1 MVKKKR
7 LPNHIAI
14 IMDGNGRWARR
25 RGFLRV
31 RGHEEGVNSVREI
44 TTECAKKRIG
54 QLTLYAFS
62 NENWKRS
69 KTEVNFLM
77 RMLKKFLIA
86 ERPTIR
92 DNDIILKTIGRTEA
106 LPEDVQK
113 ELFISMEESKNNTG
127 MILCLALNYG
137 GRTEIVDAAKGLA
150 RDVKKGVV
158 KLKGIDEDVFKSY
171 MYTSDM
177 TDPDLLI
184 RTGGEMRVSNFLIW
198 QGAYAEYYV
207 TPTYWPDFNRDEL
220 LKALQDYA
228 KRQRR
233 FGLVEPPA
241 S

>member
-1 MVKKKR
+1 MPKNNK

-25 RGFLRV
+25 RGFMRV

-44 TTECAKKRIG
+44 TTECAKKDIG

-86 ERPTIR
+86 ERKTIE
-92 DNDIILKTIGRTEA
+92 DNDIILKTIGRTEV
-106 LPEDVQK
+106 LPDNVKK
-113 ELFISMEESKNNTG
+113 ELSISMEQSKNNKG

-137 GRTEIVDAAKGLA
+137 GRTEIIDATIKLA
-150 RDVKKGVV
+150 ADVKRGVR
-158 KLKGIDEDVFKSY
+158 KLKDIDDDVFKEY
-171 MYTSDM
+171 MYTADM

-184 RTGGEMRVSNFLIW
+184 RTGGEMRVSNFLLW
-198 QGAYAEYYV
+198 EVSYAELWFTAV
-207 TPTYWPDFNRDEL
+207 YWPEFKKKHLEE
-220 LKALQDYA
+220 ALSDYA
-228 KRQRR
+228 KRERR
-233 FGLVEPPA
+233 FGGLIE
-241 S
+241 

>member
-25 RGFLRV
+25 KGFLRV
-31 RGHEEGVNSVREI
+31 KGHEEGVNSVREI
-44 TTECAKKRIG
+44 TTECAKKHIG

-92 DNDIILKTIGRTEA
+92 DNNIILKTIGRTEA

-137 GRTEIVDAAKGLA
+137 GRTEIVDAANGLA

-158 KLKGIDEDVFKSY
+158 KIKDIDNDVFKSY

-184 RTGGEMRVSNFLIW
+184 RTGGEMRVSNFLLW
-198 QGAYAEYYV
+198 EVSYAELWFTSV
-207 TPTYWPDFNRDEL
+207 YWPEFRKKHLEE
-220 LKALQDYA
+220 ALGDYA
-228 KRQRR
+228 KRERR
-233 FGLVEPPA
+233 YGGLIE
-241 S
+241 

>member
-44 TTECAKKRIG
+44 TTECAKKHIG

-150 RDVKKGVV
+150 KDVKKGVV
-158 KLKGIDEDVFKSY
+158 KLKGIDDDVFKSY

-184 RTGGEMRVSNFLIW
+184 RTGGEMRVSNFLLW
-198 QGAYAEYYV
+198 EVSYAELWFTSV
-207 TPTYWPDFNRDEL
+207 YWPEFRKKHLED
-220 LKALQDYA
+220 ALSDYA
-228 KRQRR
+228 KRERR
-233 FGLVEPPA
+233 YGGLIE
-241 S
+241 

>member
-14 IMDGNGRWARR
+14 IMDGNGRWAKR

-31 RGHEEGVNSVREI
+31 KGHEEGVNSVREI
-44 TTECAKKRIG
+44 TTECAKKHIG

-137 GRTEIVDAAKGLA
+137 GRTEIVDAANGLA

-158 KLKGIDEDVFKSY
+158 KLKDIDDDVFKSY

-184 RTGGEMRVSNFLIW
+184 RTGGEMRVSNFLLW
-198 QGAYAEYYV
+198 EVSYAELWFTSV
-207 TPTYWPDFNRDEL
+207 YWPEFRKKHLED
-220 LKALQDYA
+220 ALGDYA
-228 KRQRR
+228 KRERR
-233 FGLVEPPA
+233 YGGLIE
-241 S
+241 

>member
-184 RTGGEMRVSNFLIW
+184 RTGGEMRVSNFLLW
-198 QGAYAEYYV
+198 EVSYAELWFTSV
-207 TPTYWPDFNRDEL
+207 YWPEFRKKHLED
-220 LKALQDYA
+220 ALGDYA
-228 KRQRR
+228 KRERR
-233 FGLVEPPA
+233 YGGLIE
-241 S
+241 

>member
-14 IMDGNGRWARR
+14 IMDGNGRWAKR

-31 RGHEEGVNSVREI
+31 KGHEEGVNSVREI
-44 TTECAKKRIG
+44 TTECAKKHIG

-92 DNDIILKTIGRTEA
+92 DNDIILKTIGRIEA

-137 GRTEIVDAAKGLA
+137 GRTEIVDAANGLA

-158 KLKGIDEDVFKSY
+158 KLKDIDDDVFKSY

-184 RTGGEMRVSNFLIW
+184 RTGGEMRVSNFLLW
-198 QGAYAEYYV
+198 EVSYAELWFTSV
-207 TPTYWPDFNRDEL
+207 YWPEFRKKHLED
-220 LKALQDYA
+220 ALGDYA
-228 KRQRR
+228 KRERR
-233 FGLVEPPA
+233 YGGLIE
-241 S
+241 

>member
-1 MVKKKR
+1 MTKNNK

-25 RGFLRV
+25 RGFMRV

-44 TTECAKKRIG
+44 TTECAKKDIG

-86 ERPTIR
+86 ERKTIN
-92 DNDIILKTIGRTEA
+92 DNDIILKTIGRIEA
-106 LPEDVQK
+106 LPDNVKK
-113 ELFISMEESKNNTG
+113 ELSISMEESKNNKG

-137 GRTEIVDAAKGLA
+137 GRTEIIDATIKLA
-150 RDVKKGVV
+150 ADVKKGVR
-158 KLKGIDEDVFKSY
+158 KLKDIDDDVFKEY
-171 MYTSDM
+171 MYTADM

-184 RTGGEMRVSNFLIW
+184 RTGGEMRISNFLLW
-198 QGAYAEYYV
+198 EVSYAELWFTSV
-207 TPTYWPDFNRDEL
+207 YWPEFKKKHLEE
-220 LKALQDYA
+220 ALSDYA
-228 KRQRR
+228 KRERR
-233 FGLVEPPA
+233 FGGLIE
-241 S
+241 

>member
-14 IMDGNGRWARR
+14 IMDGNGRWAKR

-31 RGHEEGVNSVREI
+31 KGHEEGVNSVREI
-44 TTECAKKRIG
+44 TTECAKKHIG

-113 ELFISMEESKNNTG
+113 ELFINMEESKDNTG

-158 KLKGIDEDVFKSY
+158 KLKDIDDDAFKGY
-171 MYTSDM
+171 MYTPSM

-184 RTGGEMRVSNFLIW
+184 RTGGEMRVSNFLLW
-198 QGAYAEYYV
+198 EVSYAELWFTSV
-207 TPTYWPDFNRDEL
+207 YWPEFRKKHLED
-220 LKALQDYA
+220 ALGDYA
-228 KRQRR
+228 KRERR
-233 FGLVEPPA
+233 YGGLIE
-241 S
+241 

>member
-25 RGFLRV
+25 KGFLRV
-31 RGHEEGVNSVREI
+31 KGHEEGVNSVREI
-44 TTECAKKRIG
+44 TTECAKKHIG

-92 DNDIILKTIGRTEA
+92 DNNVILKTIGRTEA

-137 GRTEIVDAAKGLA
+137 GRTEIVDAANGLA

-158 KLKGIDEDVFKSY
+158 KLKDIDDDVFKSY

-184 RTGGEMRVSNFLIW
+184 RTGGEMRVSNFLLW
-198 QGAYAEYYV
+198 EVSYAELWFTSV
-207 TPTYWPDFNRDEL
+207 YWPEFRKKHLEE
-220 LKALQDYA
+220 ALGDYA
-228 KRQRR
+228 KRERR
-233 FGLVEPPA
+233 YGGLIE
-241 S
+241 

>member
-1 MVKKKR
+1 MTKKNK

-25 RGFLRV
+25 RGFMRV
-31 RGHEEGVNSVREI
+31 SGHEEGVNSVREI
-44 TTECAKKRIG
+44 TTECAKKDIG

-86 ERPTIR
+86 ERKTIE

-106 LPEDVQK
+106 LPDNVKK
-113 ELFISMEESKNNTG
+113 ELSISMEESKNNKG

-137 GRTEIVDAAKGLA
+137 GRTEIIDATKKLA
-150 RDVKKGVV
+150 ADVKKGVR
-158 KLKGIDEDVFKSY
+158 KLKDIDDDVFKKY
-171 MYTSDM
+171 MYTADM

-184 RTGGEMRVSNFLIW
+184 RTGGEMRVSNFLLW
-198 QGAYAEYYV
+198 EVSYAELWFTAV
-207 TPTYWPDFNRDEL
+207 YWPEFKKKNLEE
-220 LKALQDYA
+220 ALSDYA
-228 KRQRR
+228 KRERR
-233 FGLVEPPA
+233 FGGLIE
-241 S
+241 

>member
-1 MVKKKR
+1 MSKKNK

-14 IMDGNGRWARR
+14 IMDGNGRWARK
-25 RGFLRV
+25 RGFLRI

-44 TTECAKKRIG
+44 TTECAKKHIG

-86 ERPTIR
+86 ERKTIK

-106 LPEDVQK
+106 LPDDVK
-113 ELFISMEESKNNTG
+113 RELSISMEESKDNKG

-137 GRTEIVDAAKGLA
+137 GRTEIIDATKKLA
-150 RDVKKGVV
+150 ADVKKGVR
-158 KLKGIDEDVFKSY
+158 KLKDIDDDVFREY
-171 MYTSDM
+171 MYTADM

-184 RTGGEMRVSNFLIW
+184 RTGGEMRVSNFLLW
-198 QGAYAEYYV
+198 EVSYTELWFTSV
-207 TPTYWPDFNRDEL
+207 YWPEFKKKHLEE
-220 LKALQDYA
+220 ALSDYV
-228 KRQRR
+228 KRERR
-233 FGLVEPPA
+233 YGGLIE
-241 S
+241 

>member
-25 RGFLRV
+25 KGFLRV
-31 RGHEEGVNSVREI
+31 KGHEEGVNSVREI
-44 TTECAKKRIG
+44 TTECAKKHIG

-92 DNDIILKTIGRTEA
+92 DNNIILKTIGRTEA

-137 GRTEIVDAAKGLA
+137 GRTEIVDAANGLA
-150 RDVKKGVV
+150 KDVKKGVV
-158 KLKGIDEDVFKSY
+158 KLKDIDDDVFKSY

-184 RTGGEMRVSNFLIW
+184 RTGGEMRVSNFLLW
-198 QGAYAEYYV
+198 EVSYAELWFTSV
-207 TPTYWPDFNRDEL
+207 YWPEFRKKHLED
-220 LKALQDYA
+220 ALGDYA
-228 KRQRR
+228 KRERR
-233 FGLVEPPA
+233 YGGLIE
-241 S
+241 

>member
-14 IMDGNGRWARR
+14 IMDGNGRWAKR

-31 RGHEEGVNSVREI
+31 KGHEEGVNSVREI
-44 TTECAKKRIG
+44 TTECAKKHIG

-86 ERPTIR
+86 ERPTIN
-92 DNDIILKTIGRTEA
+92 DNNIILKTIGRTEA
-106 LPEDVQK
+106 LPKDVQK

-150 RDVKKGVV
+150 RDVRKGVV
-158 KLKGIDEDVFKSY
+158 RLKGIDDDVFKSY

-177 TDPDLLI
+177 TDPDILI
-184 RTGGEMRVSNFLIW
+184 RTGGETRVSNFLLW
-198 QGAYAEYYV
+198 EVSYAELWF
-207 TPTYWPDFNRDEL
+207 TPVYWPEFRKKHLED
-220 LKALQDYA
+220 ALNDYA
-228 KRQRR
+228 KRERR
-233 FGLVEPPA
+233 YGGLIE
-241 S
+241 

>member
-25 RGFLRV
+25 KGFLRV
-31 RGHEEGVNSVREI
+31 KGHEEGVNSVREI
-44 TTECAKKRIG
+44 TTECAKKHIG

-92 DNDIILKTIGRTEA
+92 DNDIILKTIGRIEA

-137 GRTEIVDAAKGLA
+137 GRTEIVDAANGLA
-150 RDVKKGVV
+150 KDVKKGVV
-158 KLKGIDEDVFKSY
+158 KLKDIDDDVFKSY

-184 RTGGEMRVSNFLIW
+184 RTGGEMRVSNFLLW
-198 QGAYAEYYV
+198 EVSYAELWFTSV
-207 TPTYWPDFNRDEL
+207 YWPEFRKKHLEE
-220 LKALQDYA
+220 ALGDYA
-228 KRQRR
+228 KRERR
-233 FGLVEPPA
+233 YGGLIE
-241 S
+241 